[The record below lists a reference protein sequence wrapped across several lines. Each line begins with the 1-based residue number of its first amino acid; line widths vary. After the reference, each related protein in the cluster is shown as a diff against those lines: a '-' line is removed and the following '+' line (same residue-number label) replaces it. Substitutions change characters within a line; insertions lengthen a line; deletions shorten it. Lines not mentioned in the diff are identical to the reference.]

1 MEGDANS
8 LAGLVQQLSTAF
20 DNSLE
25 DILADAQTS
34 EDEETKGT
42 ASYVAALKM
51 CMLEL
56 ERNIGDIRRRTMIND
71 ELAVSGV
78 LESKNNLNR
87 TNFSSCAKKSIDQLK
102 RDIAIKKETITKY
115 NEQLNRWSKDLLLL
129 EEESRKAA
137 CLRSDGQDFNQPV
150 ASLTSPVADDDDDG
164 ETFEEV

>member
-71 ELAVSGV
+71 ELAVSG
-78 LESKNNLNR
+78 
-87 TNFSSCAKKSIDQLK
+87 SIDQLK